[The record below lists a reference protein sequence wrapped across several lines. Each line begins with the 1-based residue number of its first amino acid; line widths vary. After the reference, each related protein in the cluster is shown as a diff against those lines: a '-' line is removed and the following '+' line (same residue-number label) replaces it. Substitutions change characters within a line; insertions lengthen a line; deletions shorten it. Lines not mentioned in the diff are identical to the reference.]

1 MNYREGAM
9 KYYDLFGAK
18 DDASFY
24 INLAKFYKG
33 RVLEI
38 GVGTARLAIQL
49 ARAEIETWGI
59 DNSTF
64 MLKAA
69 EANLEKEPPQVKDL
83 VHLVFGDIRY
93 FNLDMCFGLIYF
105 PSSSFEHLL
114 NREAQLLALRNIKKH
129 LAIGGTYVFDITHIP
144 KLKDQSKW
152 FVQRK
157 ALDLNS
163 QVIRIINNVLDPDK
177 RILHVNIWYEFY
189 INGRMMERYFESG
202 ENYIHSPEGIRNLLK
217 ETGYVIEAEYGNY
230 DMDSFT
236 PESERLVIIAKPKN
250 VDALF

>member
-24 INLAKFYKG
+24 INLAKLFDG

-49 ARAEIETWGI
+49 ARAEIEIWGI
-59 DNSTF
+59 DNSIY

-69 EANLEKEPPQVKDL
+69 TANLEKESPKVKDM
-83 VHLVFGDIRY
+83 VHLVFADVRN
-93 FNLDMCFGLIYF
+93 FNLDMRFRLIYF
-105 PSSSFEHLL
+105 PSSSFDHLL
-114 NREAQLLALRNIKKH
+114 NREDQLLALKNIKRH
-129 LAIGGTYVFDITHIP
+129 LAIGGAYAFDITHIP
-144 KLKDQSKW
+144 KLKDENKW

-157 ALDLNS
+157 ALDPNNL
-163 QVIRIINNVLDPDK
+163 VIRIINNVLDPDK
-177 RILHVNIWYEFY
+177 RILNVNIWYELY
-189 INGRMMERYFESG
+189 TNGRMMDRYFESG
-202 ENYIHSPEGIRNLLK
+202 EIYIHTPEGIRNLLK
-217 ETGYVIEAEYGNY
+217 ETGYMIEAEYGSYN
-230 DMDSFT
+230 MDAFT

-250 VDALF
+250 VDTLS